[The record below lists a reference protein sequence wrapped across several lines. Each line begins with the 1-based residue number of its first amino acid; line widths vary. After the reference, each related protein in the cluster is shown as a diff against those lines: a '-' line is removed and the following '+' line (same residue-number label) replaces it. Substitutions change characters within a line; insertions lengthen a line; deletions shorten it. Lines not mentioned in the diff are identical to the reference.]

1 MIFMKKL
8 LLLPFLFILTTAYAQ
23 SPTDLNTDIGQ
34 ASSHWFNNVNNITA
48 VITTYNNARR
58 AEEIQLSLPVNSL
71 GNLTLLP
78 NWSSLSDD
86 EKVFHLVNAERTCR
100 LGVDYG
106 LGGVLGLPFEG
117 IEMSLDAAAQAH
129 ADDQVA
135 NNTFSHTGSSGS
147 TPFTRIDAAVGAA
160 CTSFMSYGENLA
172 AFFSLGGT
180 NSLVMEHAVYNWI
193 YEDNSS
199 SWGHRRALL
208 IQDTDI
214 YGATGFTNDYG
225 SAASEGF
232 IGIGVA
238 SAANYDPFS
247 FGGVT
252 DGDIVAFS
260 VFDPI
265 ASGNCTYMDL
275 LTGLEI
281 NQEEAL
287 SISMYPN
294 PAINQFI
301 IEGLPTNA
309 SVQVI
314 NSIGVEVLS
323 RKAFGDALTIDV
335 SNLAIGVYFVRV
347 TGEAIHTFKL
357 LKN

>member
-1 MIFMKKL
+1 MKKL
-8 LLLPFLFILTTAYAQ
+8 LLLPFLFILTNVYAQ
-23 SPTDLNTDIGQ
+23 SPTDLNANVGQ
-34 ASSHWFNNVNNITA
+34 GNSYWFNSVNSITD
-48 VITTYNNARR
+48 VVTTYNNARR
-58 AEEIQLSLPVNSL
+58 TEETQLSLPLNSL

-86 EKVFHLVNAERTCR
+86 EKIFHLVNAERTCR

-117 IEMSLDAAAQAH
+117 IEMALDAATQAH

-135 NNTFSHTGSSGS
+135 NNTFSHTGSNGS
-147 TPFTRIDAAVGAA
+147 TPFTRIDAAVGAS
-160 CTSFMSYGENLA
+160 CQSFMTYGENLA

-180 NSLVMEHAVYNWI
+180 NSLVLEQAVYNWI

-199 SWGHRRALL
+199 SWGHRRAVL

-214 YGATGFTNDYG
+214 YGGTGFTNDYG
-225 SAASEGF
+225 SSASEGF
-232 IGIGVA
+232 IGVGVA

-252 DGDIVAFS
+252 DGDFVAFS

-265 ASGNCTYMDL
+265 VSGNCTYMDL
-275 LTGLEI
+275 LTGLEMK
-281 NQEEAL
+281 QEEAL
-287 SISMYPN
+287 SISIYPN
-294 PAINQFI
+294 PVSSQFI
-301 IEGLPTNA
+301 IEGLPKDA
-309 SVQVI
+309 SVQLI
-314 NSIGVEVLS
+314 NNIGVEVLS
-323 RKAFGDALTIDV
+323 KKAFSAVLTIDV
-335 SNLAIGVYFVRV
+335 SNLAVGVYFVRV
-347 TGEAIHTFKL
+347 TGDDIHTFKL